1 MAVVSYP
8 EKKPFNFAPLFV
20 VLAVVLIAAC
30 AGFYFYRHGSTAQPA
45 ALTPEAKSYV
55 RNLGLEGVDMK
66 ATENYMGAMLI
77 EITGRIRNDGNRP
90 LRLVELNCV
99 FYDVSQ
105 NVIHRERVPIVKRSA
120 LGSLKPGESRAFRM
134 PFDAIPDGW
143 NQAMPQLVIANIDFE
158 P

>member
-1 MAVVSYP
+1 
-8 EKKPFNFAPLFV
+8 
-20 VLAVVLIAAC
+20 
-30 AGFYFYRHGSTAQPA
+30 
-45 ALTPEAKSYV
+45 
-55 RNLGLEGVDMK
+55 MK